1 MQHTTSRGR
10 TRSID
15 RISRGALARARR
27 VNMLISGIIVLSVVD
42 LIATLV
48 QLRSVG
54 MVEANPLAFYIID
67 STQSSFSLVCY
78 KLLTVTVCVVLLHR
92 LRHSLQSEIAS
103 WVCITVLTMLTLHWH
118 LYNTHTR
125 KVEFLASIVD
135 GDGVAHDRWL
145 TLVE

>member
-1 MQHTTSRGR
+1 MQNTNSRGR

-15 RISRGALARARR
+15 RTSRSALGRARR
-27 VNMLISGIIVLSVVD
+27 VNMLIIGIIVLSLVD

-54 MVEANPLAFYIID
+54 MVEANPLAFYIIA
-67 STQSSFSLVCY
+67 STQSSVSLICY

-103 WVCITVLTMLTLHWH
+103 WVCISVLSMLTLHWH
-118 LYNTHTR
+118 LYNTHTQ

-135 GDGVAHDRWL
+135 GDGVTHERWL
-145 TLVE
+145 TLVD